1 MSCSKQSAI
10 KYLIDKNLVKPNMEL
25 YSPIPSKRLSDTIDR
40 LTKIA
45 KSTYG
50 VDMGDLFRVK
60 FRDVQVGNYLI
71 LGQASTLTKARLEA
85 NDPAFEAIDRSK
97 AQEIFRQDR
106 EIEEMRTKQEKQV
119 QIEYESIQN
128 EGNFIVSDEG
138 EIQVPSSLPK
148 INVRC

>member
-1 MSCSKQSAI
+1 MSCSKQSAT

-40 LTKIA
+40 LTRIA

-60 FRDVQVGNYLI
+60 FRDVQVGNYI
-71 LGQASTLTKARLEA
+71 TLGQASTITKARLEA

-106 EIEEMRTKQEKQV
+106 EIEEMRTKQQR
-119 QIEYESIQN
+119 QIEAEYETIQN

-138 EIQVPSSLPK
+138 EIKVPSSLPQ